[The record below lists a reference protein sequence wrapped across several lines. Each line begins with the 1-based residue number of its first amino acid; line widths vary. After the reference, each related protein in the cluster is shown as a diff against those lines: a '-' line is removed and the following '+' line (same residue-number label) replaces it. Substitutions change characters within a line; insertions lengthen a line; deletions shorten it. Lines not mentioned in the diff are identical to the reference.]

1 MTIEPASAVRRATSA
16 ETGWFAAGGLLIA
29 AALVTAVSVFRQ
41 WSLCDADPPSEACV
55 TLRATMNMLPI
66 QADTLALRVPWAA
79 PLAALGLTL
88 ATTAWVVFLV
98 LSPLSRS
105 IKIFGAVVALPLVV
119 MSLAGWYGV
128 LSVERWVAHG
138 GLWILIGTICGV
150 RGYWLSGLRDHEPG
164 SGEPCHHAAA
174 GDLALRSD
182 RVRHDASVG
191 GVHPAQPP
199 EPVGFW
205 RAAVPGVRHCA
216 HACPNGCCRDRD
228 DPLGAQEAP
237 SPPGRLDHR
246 LGACPAFG
254 RLQRCGHL
262 QDPHIGLWLTDGDPE
277 TIPVTA

>member
-29 AALVTAVSVFRQ
+29 AGLVTAVSVLRQ
-41 WSLCDADPPSEACV
+41 WSRCDADPPSEACV

-66 QADTLALRVPWAA
+66 QADTLELRVSWAA

-98 LSPLSRS
+98 LSPLSRN

-138 GLWILIGTICGV
+138 GLWILIGTIAEFTGIGFLVYATLSRGAVSRVIMQRLVILLFGV
-150 RGYWLSGLRDHEPG
+150 TAFGTMHQSAEFILLSLLNQ
-164 SGEPCHHAAA
+164 S
-174 GDLALRSD
+174 
-182 RVRHDASVG
+182 
-191 GVHPAQPP
+191 
-199 EPVGFW
+199 GFW
-205 RAAVPGVRHCA
+205 RAAVPGFRHRGHSCT
-216 HACPNGCCRDRD
+216 NGCCRDRD

-237 SPPGRLDHR
+237 SSPRRLDYW

-254 RLQRCGHL
+254 RPQRCRHL
-262 QDPHIGLWLTDGDPE
+262 QDPHIGL
-277 TIPVTA
+277 